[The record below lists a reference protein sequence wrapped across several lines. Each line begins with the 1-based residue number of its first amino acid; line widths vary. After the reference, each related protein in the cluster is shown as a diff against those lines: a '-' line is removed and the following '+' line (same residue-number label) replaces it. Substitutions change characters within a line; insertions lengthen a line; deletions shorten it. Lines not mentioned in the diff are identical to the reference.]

1 METIN
6 KNISNISC
14 SSLAFTVNLDS
25 PADFRDNFF
34 SRSDNRF
41 FSVLDDARI
50 DLLSISNFI
59 YAADRRIPR
68 SSAKDGWTRE
78 INMTIY
84 VLLLEKW
91 KVAQKFWKKCSLF
104 LLVTT
109 GQ

>member
-1 METIN
+1 MI
-6 KNISNISC
+6 I
-14 SSLAFTVNLDS
+14 SLAEVIID
-25 PADFRDNFF
+25 
-34 SRSDNRF
+34 F

-84 VLLLEKW
+84 VLLLEEW
-91 KVAQKFWKKCSLF
+91 KVAQKVLEEMLSF